1 MRMSAWEAEKQL
13 HELHK
18 AIYEEV
24 DLTHPIVH
32 NGNNVCSLVKE
43 GNLKANLKLAE
54 LKEMSFFWNRHR
66 RTPRSKEL
74 IFKAT
79 RGSCLSVLLLREID
93 VL

>member
-54 LKEMSFFWNRHR
+54 LKEM
-66 RTPRSKEL
+66 
-74 IFKAT
+74 
-79 RGSCLSVLLLREID
+79 CLSFGIDIDGPPGRNNSYLRPLEAL
-93 VL
+93 V